1 MGMGWVSGEAHGDA
15 LIPTYSAHDAILSQ
29 SRDEFVIGA
38 QPFRAHSKVDII
50 TTYHVLNR

>member
-29 SRDEFVIGA
+29 SHDELMIWA
-38 QPFRAHSKVDII
+38 QPHFERIATWKSLQH
-50 TTYHVLNR
+50 TMY